1 MCRNLKSTCAQD
13 GIVTYVFDIYYTA
26 TICHT
31 ATTTPQTTHC
41 LWGLFCHLTFATKIK
56 DIEAMKIKLTKDQIQ
71 NIVSDPDRAA
81 EAGVKVTDP
90 WWVVVLKVVK
100 YIIELVLAGAAG
112 FASGTLFSLLAII

>member
-1 MCRNLKSTCAQD
+1 
-13 GIVTYVFDIYYTA
+13 
-26 TICHT
+26 
-31 ATTTPQTTHC
+31 
-41 LWGLFCHLTFATKIK
+41 
-56 DIEAMKIKLTKDQIQ
+56 MKIKLTKDQIQ